1 VGLIGLGPSWK
12 KETEREVIREN
23 MPTIVHFEIP
33 SDNLERTRKF
43 YTELFGWKME
53 KMPGTSQREY
63 WTFSTTT
70 SNGEGS
76 SSSNNNGDSGGE
88 QQRMV
93 SGGMMQRQMPQE
105 PIMIYIGVD
114 SVTEYSDKVERL
126 GGKVIKQK
134 TEVPNYGWFAI
145 CTDTENNGFALWEAS
160 TNTR

>member
-1 VGLIGLGPSWK
+1 
-12 KETEREVIREN
+12 

-63 WTFSTTT
+63 WTFSTT
-70 SNGEGS
+70 SKGEGS
-76 SSSNNNGDSGGE
+76 SSNNNSGSGGE
-88 QQRMV
+88 QQQRTV
-93 SGGMMQRQMPQE
+93 SGGMMQRQMLQE

-160 TNTR
+160 TDTR

>member
-1 VGLIGLGPSWK
+1 
-12 KETEREVIREN
+12 

-63 WTFSTTT
+63 WTFSTT

-76 SSSNNNGDSGGE
+76 SSNNNNSGSGGE
-88 QQRMV
+88 QQQRTV
-93 SGGMMQRQMPQE
+93 SGGMMQRHMPHE

-126 GGKVIKQK
+126 G
-134 TEVPNYGWFAI
+134 
-145 CTDTENNGFALWEAS
+145 
-160 TNTR
+160 